1 VKQLIGEKMQE
12 ALNQQINEELYSGYL
27 YLSMSTYFHD
37 EGLDGMAEWMK
48 AQEGEERSHAMKLF
62 DHLVERGG
70 RVELKAIKEPAKEWD
85 SPLAAWQAAYEHEQY
100 ITGKIYDLV
109 DLAQEENDKAAWAM
123 LQWFVTEQ
131 VEEED
136 QTSKVV
142 QALERIGPSG
152 NGLIMLDRSLGKRE
166 D

>member
-1 VKQLIGEKMQE
+1 LIGEKMQE

-27 YLSMSTYFHD
+27 YLSMSTYFYD
-37 EGLDGMAEWMK
+37 EGLDGMAGWMK

-62 DHLVERGG
+62 DHVVERGG

-109 DLAQEENDKAAWAM
+109 DLAEEEKDKAAWAM

-152 NGLIMLDRSLGKRE
+152 NGLVMLDRGLGKRE
-166 D
+166 E